1 MRLKSIVFSAFIVF
15 FSASSAHAAAGVI
28 DTPDQFL
35 ALVTKITNWAFSSLL
50 VLAVLFIVYAGYMF
64 LFSQGDVEK
73 AEKAKK
79 QLLYAII
86 AVAIAILANGIIAL
100 TQNLLTGDGS
110 QQPPGFID
118 NTNDINPNQPIR
130 S

>member
-118 NTNDINPNQPIR
+118 NTNDINP
-130 S
+130 